1 MSSRQQLHIQCL
13 RFRDKLPEAVCYG
26 YRRGNGSIYRYVEF
40 GAEFFG
46 CVFRLVCL
54 DEGMCGSLV
63 GDILAINPKSEFSLL
78 PEERN
83 DSGDSGER
91 EWGDSCQRIS

>member
-1 MSSRQQLHIQCL
+1 MSSRQQLYIQCL
-13 RFRDKLPEAVCYG
+13 RFRDKLPKAVCYG

-40 GAEFFG
+40 GTEFIR
-46 CVFRLVCL
+46 CVFRLLCL
-54 DEGMCGSLV
+54 DERMCRSVV
-63 GDILAINPKSEFSLL
+63 GDILAHRTKSEFSLL

-91 EWGDSCQRIS
+91 EWGDSC